1 MVNKYKPKRDGI
13 PNSQNTDMA
22 TDYKSQISLLDKAH
36 SALIEYQI
44 KGADAETSDLI
55 RRLEE
60 LRRRIQKEA
69 GWHEVCL
76 IEHGCAGAPMFTGPI
91 EDCRLYVDILK
102 EGGHN
107 DLIVCPL

>member
-1 MVNKYKPKRDGI
+1 
-13 PNSQNTDMA
+13 MA

-60 LRRRIQKEA
+60 LRHRIQKEA
-69 GWHEVCL
+69 GWHEVCR
-76 IEHGCAGAPMFTGPI
+76 IEHGCAGTPMFTGPI
-91 EDCRLYVDILK
+91 EDCRLYVDIWK
-102 EGGHN
+102 EGHPESR